1 MWLILLAAALVA
13 GGWAWLRRSYV
24 VVTVTGPS
32 MQPTYHDGDRVL
44 VRRRPLSAIRPGDV
58 VVIARPDAAGW
69 MIKRVVA
76 IPGQAPPVDRVP
88 SLSALTQ
95 TRVPD
100 GTLVLLG
107 DNPSFSKDSQRY
119 GYLAADRLLGRVVRR
134 FAAAPGE
141 SVAPAESVARG
152 EGAQGDWAQGE
163 WAQGESA
170 AGVSRSQTPVGD
182 AARRSE
188 PRGLR
193 GGHPG
198 PLPGPSAEGQHD
210 AEVP

>member
-1 MWLILLAAALVA
+1 MTWLVVLGVAALSA
-13 GGWAWLRRSYV
+13 GGCLWLRRSYV

-44 VRRRPLSAIRPGDV
+44 VRRRPLSVIRPGDV

-76 IPGQAPPVDRVP
+76 VPGQAPPFNRVP
-88 SLSALTQ
+88 SLSALAQ
-95 TRVPD
+95 SRVPD

-107 DNPSFSKDSQRY
+107 DNPSYSKDSQRY

-134 FAAAPGE
+134 FAAARGDGKA
-141 SVAPAESVARG
+141 SVPHP
-152 EGAQGDWAQGE
+152 
-163 WAQGESA
+163 
-170 AGVSRSQTPVGD
+170 QTPVGD
-182 AARRSE
+182 VARRSE

-198 PLPGPSAEGQHD
+198 PVPGPTAEGQHD